1 MYFWKTRVQ
10 KLGHFVPGSDIPIV
24 SDELLFK
31 EINNY
36 KYILN
41 LAWHIPIEIKNYLS
55 SKGFK
60 GLLVDII

>member
-1 MYFWKTRVQ
+1 M
-10 KLGHFVPGSDIPIV
+10 PGSDIPIV